1 MSEIGGSE
9 VLLLIIIG
17 LIVLG
22 PERLPRV
29 ANQIGSWL
37 GQARRMTRM
46 MRRQLEEE
54 VNFDLKKEVG
64 LDQPANASA
73 DKYRNPEFVQDRHND
88 QPNDDE
94 PNVELP
100 DDYSPAHGADER
112 GTGVGDDPLES
123 PSATAETRRR
133 RTANRNPSQ
142 TQHQT
147 HPTPR
152 RHPSSP
158 RLDQHDRNREQSGAA
173 C

>member
-64 LDQPANASA
+64 LGQPTSASA
-73 DKYRNPEFVQDRHND
+73 EKYRNPEFVQDRHID

-94 PNVELP
+94 PDVELP

-112 GTGVGDDPLES
+112 GTGVGDDPLDS
-123 PSATAETRRR
+123 TSAKTETAAATDSD
-133 RTANRNPSQ
+133 PQ
-142 TQHQT
+142 TVADAG
-147 HPTPR
+147 PN
-152 RHPSSP
+152 SSDTEAAP
-158 RLDQHDRNREQSGAA
+158 EQPKTQSA
-173 C
+173 

>member
-64 LDQPANASA
+64 LDQAAKSA
-73 DKYRNPEFVQDRHND
+73 TDQYRNPEFVQDRHTD

-94 PNVELP
+94 TNVELP

-112 GTGVGDDPLES
+112 GTGVGDDPLDS
-123 PSATAETRRR
+123 TSATTETAA
-133 RTANRNPSQ
+133 TADSEPQ
-142 TQHQT
+142 TVADA
-147 HPTPR
+147 TPN
-152 RHPSSP
+152 SS
-158 RLDQHDRNREQSGAA
+158 DTEAASEQPKTRSA
-173 C
+173 

>member
-64 LDQPANASA
+64 LDQTANTAE
-73 DKYRNPEFVQDRHND
+73 DPYRNPEFVQDRHTGK
-88 QPNDDE
+88 PNDDE
-94 PNVELP
+94 PDVDLP
-100 DDYSPAHGADER
+100 DDYSPAHGADEL
-112 GTGVGDDPLES
+112 GTGVRDDALES
-123 PSATAETRRR
+123 NGIASEPATTADGEAQTVADSTVSTSDTEAAPEHPKTQSA
-133 RTANRNPSQ
+133 
-142 TQHQT
+142 
-147 HPTPR
+147 
-152 RHPSSP
+152 
-158 RLDQHDRNREQSGAA
+158 
-173 C
+173 

>member
-88 QPNDDE
+88 QPDDDE

-123 PSATAETRRR
+123 SSATTETAATAGSDPQTVADAASNSSDAEAAPEQPKTRS
-133 RTANRNPSQ
+133 A
-142 TQHQT
+142 
-147 HPTPR
+147 
-152 RHPSSP
+152 
-158 RLDQHDRNREQSGAA
+158 
-173 C
+173 

>member
-54 VNFDLKKEVG
+54 VNFDLKKEIG
-64 LDQPANASA
+64 LDQPAASTK
-73 DKYRNPEFVQDRHND
+73 DPYRNPQFVQDRHGSD
-88 QPNDDE
+88 PQPEE
-94 PNVELP
+94 PQADLP
-100 DDYSPAHGADER
+100 DDYSPAHGADEM
-112 GTGVGDDPLES
+112 GTGVGDEAGENQIADLES
-123 PSATAETRRR
+123 HASAHDDVPASADQDGATPESEAAPEQ
-133 RTANRNPSQ
+133 PK
-142 TQHQT
+142 TQ
-147 HPTPR
+147 
-152 RHPSSP
+152 S
-158 RLDQHDRNREQSGAA
+158 A
-173 C
+173 

>member
-54 VNFDLKKEVG
+54 VNFDLKKEIG
-64 LDQPANASA
+64 LDQPAASTE
-73 DKYRNPEFVQDRHND
+73 DPYRNPQFVQDRHAGD
-88 QPNDDE
+88 AQGEE
-94 PNVELP
+94 PKTDLP
-100 DDYSPAHGADER
+100 DDYSPAHGADEM
-112 GTGVGDDPLES
+112 GTGVGDEVDENHAAAAEPEANADSEVLADNDIEAAQ
-123 PSATAETRRR
+123 PATEAAPEPAKTQSA
-133 RTANRNPSQ
+133 
-142 TQHQT
+142 
-147 HPTPR
+147 
-152 RHPSSP
+152 
-158 RLDQHDRNREQSGAA
+158 
-173 C
+173 